1 MMAWWFQN
9 IFKNIFYNELNIIN
23 FNVSVVQFAQKEI
36 VGLLKN
42 WFAK

>member
-9 IFKNIFYNELNIIN
+9 IFKKIFYNELNIIN
-23 FNVSVVQFAQKEI
+23 FNVSVVQFSQKEI

-42 WFAK
+42 